1 MVREEA
7 AVVAAEGPAF
17 PPDVDENFFLPA
29 IIEGTYPWITKAT
42 LLVWLAVAVLIIYFL
57 WAYRAPKL
65 VPTKRQWMA
74 ESIYG
79 FARKNIAVDLIGR
92 EGVQFAPYFTTL
104 FCFILLTNLFGIIPG
119 IQFSPNSHI
128 AFPVVLAVISY
139 VMFIAVGVRKHG
151 GLGYLKH
158 QLIPPAPWFVLPLLI
173 PIEFFSNLI
182 VRPVTLALRLFANM
196 FAGHMIL
203 LVFILGG
210 FAMMEAN
217 LWLFPVSLASWLLT
231 IALTFLKFL
240 IAVLQAYIFVI
251 LTAAYVQGA
260 LAEEH

>member
-1 MVREEA
+1 VRDEA
-7 AVVAAEGPAF
+7 TGVAAEF
-17 PPDVDENFFLPA
+17 PPDVEESFFLPS
-29 IIEGTYPWITKAT
+29 IIPWMGDSPWVTKAT
-42 LLVWLAVAVLIIYFL
+42 VLVWLAVGLLIIYFM
-57 WAYRAPKL
+57 WSYRDPKL
-65 VPTKRQWMA
+65 VPSKRQWLA
-74 ESIYG
+74 ESIFG
-79 FARKNIAVDLIGR
+79 FVRNNIALDLIGR
-92 EGVQFAPYFTTL
+92 DGVRFAPYFTTL

-128 AFPVVLAVISY
+128 AFPVVLAAISY
-139 VMFIAVGVRKHG
+139 VLFIAVGVRKHG

-158 QLIPPAPWFVLPLLI
+158 QLVPPAPVFVLPLLI

-210 FAMMEAN
+210 FAMLEAN
-217 LWLFPVSLASWLLT
+217 LWLAPASLASWALT

-240 IAVLQAYIFVI
+240 IAVLQAYIFVV
-251 LTAAYVQGA
+251 LTASYVQGA